1 MAVAP
6 VYSQLTWPTL
16 LKSSRGLSRKLY
28 SLLPNLRVD
37 RVSMFM
43 GDMELPVVGIL
54 HSRRPVV
61 QCS

>member
-43 GDMELPVVGIL
+43 GDMELSVVGIL
-54 HSRRPVV
+54 YSRRPVV